1 MTVAPVFPK
10 PHITIAFLQ
19 ARGGEPWLSALHLNA
34 DGTKGVFETQAF
46 PNADAAGPWISAR
59 PNANIYYS
67 VNPAMPGAPRDKK
80 VDREHVAKVRSLHVD
95 LDPRQGEDQD
105 AAQAR
110 IYETLNSYQPQPTW
124 IICSDGGMQGI
135 WDLKPE
141 DHIVING
148 DVAKAEDAKLYNL
161 QLERDLGG
169 DHCHNIDRVL
179 LARP

>member
-80 VDREHVAKVRSLHVD
+80 VDREHVAKVRSLHLD
-95 LDPRQGEDQD
+95 LVVKNRHSNPPE
-105 AAQAR
+105 QAR
-110 IYETLNSYQPQPTW
+110 GPYLT
-124 IICSDGGMQGI
+124 
-135 WDLKPE
+135 
-141 DHIVING
+141 
-148 DVAKAEDAKLYNL
+148 
-161 QLERDLGG
+161 
-169 DHCHNIDRVL
+169 
-179 LARP
+179 